1 MNKKKSF
8 INKSMYRQNWNE
20 DPKSVDDVL
29 KKMCWRWAA
38 LLTTVVIVGS
48 AVSYN
53 YVMAA
58 SVKSQTKDIPTK
70 LGASVESIHRSNP
83 DNLLPSEDM
92 IRFRKASKMHKR
104 PIEKD
109 PE

>member
-1 MNKKKSF
+1 MNKTKSF

-38 LLTTVVIVGS
+38 LLVTVVILGLALVCKTF
-48 AVSYN
+48 
-53 YVMAA
+53 AA
-58 SVKSQTKDIPTK
+58 SSVKPKVIPTK

-92 IRFRKASKMHKR
+92 LKFRKASKLHKR